1 VTTTAAVDG
10 SALGNPGPA
19 GWAWYIDD
27 ANWDAGGW
35 PSSTNNRGE
44 LQAVIEL
51 LRATAGTGESLH
63 ILCDSKYVINSVTK
77 WMPVWKLKGW
87 KKANGKDVLN
97 RDLMEDLDEALHGR
111 AVKFEWVKG
120 HSNHRLNDAAD
131 RLARAAAEAFRT
143 GGAVPSG
150 PGRVG
155 SGSASGAS
163 DAAASGAA
171 AVATQLPAAAAS
183 PKAAA
188 GAPAAAAELAS
199 PAASPQAV
207 SAFPTAAADASA
219 GETERGPIV
228 VSCPLRADLADDI
241 VRRAQAAD
249 RTPQEELAELIALG
263 HQQKYGES

>member
-1 VTTTAAVDG
+1 MTTTAAVDG

-19 GWAWYIDD
+19 GWAWYIDES
-27 ANWDAGGW
+27 NWDAGGW

-51 LRATAGTGESLH
+51 LRATAGTDESLH

-97 RDLMEDLDEALHGR
+97 RDLMQDLDEALQGR
-111 AVKFEWVKG
+111 TVKFEWVKG

-131 RLARAAAEAFRT
+131 QRARAAAEAFRT
-143 GGAVPSG
+143 GGSVPAG

-155 SGSASGAS
+155 SGSASV
-163 DAAASGAA
+163 AAGS
-171 AVATQLPAAAAS
+171 PDSAAS
-183 PKAAA
+183 PDGAASAGEAGFVSA
-188 GAPAAAAELAS
+188 GAPAEAAARAS
-199 PAASPQAV
+199 ATAV
-207 SAFPTAAADASA
+207 EVAAADAA
-219 GETERGPIV
+219 WEAERGPVV

-241 VRRAQAAD
+241 VRRAQAGG
-249 RTPQEELAELIALG
+249 RTPQEELAELIVLG
-263 HQQKYGES
+263 HEQKYGES